1 MFTYAVSRDPAVA
14 GFVLVSDRFLAVAS
28 GESDGA
34 ATHLWCRL
42 GEAGATL
49 ASVIAALDT
58 DTDAPVDVALVELV
72 DAPSRTVEIAVRGQ
86 ARVEL
91 FGGRDV
97 RLGGEQARWAQSTAR
112 EVAGMVL
119 ALPASS
125 RRSLGSLPLARGVAR
140 SDLLE
145 WGAPTPP
152 PAASAT
158 PAPTAAE
165 PAAPA
170 AHSETAAVTVDP
182 PLETLRRDRL
192 PALDLD
198 DRTELRRAA
207 RRRPEAR
214 PVLRIGSDRV
224 LELDVPLVLGR
235 SPRPAAHPGARLV
248 SVASPQREISGA
260 HLQVHLEGDR
270 LVARDLESTNG
281 TIVREPDGASHL
293 LRHGASVRL
302 KFGSSLD
309 LGDGVVAVFGVS
321 DTEDA

>member
-1 MFTYAVSRDPAVA
+1 MFTYAVSRDPAAA

-34 ATHLWCRL
+34 ATRLWRRL
-42 GEAGATL
+42 GEGGATL
-49 ASVIAALDT
+49 ASVITALDT
-58 DTDAPVDVALVELV
+58 DADAPVDVALVELV

-91 FGGRDV
+91 SGGRDV
-97 RLGGEQARWAQSTAR
+97 RLGGEQSRWAQSTAR
-112 EVAGMVL
+112 EVAGMAL
-119 ALPASS
+119 ALPSSS

-145 WGAPTPP
+145 WGTPTPP

-158 PAPTAAE
+158 PAPAAAE
-165 PAAPA
+165 PA

-207 RRRPEAR
+207 RQRPEAR

-235 SPRPAAHPGARLV
+235 SPRPAAHPGTRLV

-281 TIVREPDGASHL
+281 TIVREPDGASLL

-309 LGDGVVAVFGVS
+309 LGDGIVAVFGVS